1 MGGWVALK
9 RTADFLLCC
18 SCAAASM
25 GDRVL
30 DWVEEAKTKYRGSLH
45 RAAHKSVI
53 SFGRDDMALGAA
65 VIGEAG

>member
-1 MGGWVALK
+1 LGGFE
-9 RTADFLLCC
+9 ADCGFSIVLFVRCC
-18 SCAAASM
+18 FY
-25 GDRVL
+25 GRQGVGL
-30 DWVEEAKTKYRGSLH
+30 GGGGKNEIQGSLH

>member
-1 MGGWVALK
+1 
-9 RTADFLLCC
+9 
-18 SCAAASM
+18 M